1 MCSVKNPMRILH
13 FLGTLI
19 DKVEQAKKK
28 EDILLGVYQGDK
40 SKTKRPSTANKGK
53 HGKMDPRQV
62 DVFQGLSV
70 LGLMENH
77 LSRQSIDALEV
88 NFLFYFLV

>member
-1 MCSVKNPMRILH
+1 MRILH

-19 DKVEQAKKK
+19 DKVEQARKK

-40 SKTKRPSTANKGK
+40 SKTKRPSTANKSSKNGK
-53 HGKMDPRQV
+53 IDPRQV

-70 LGLMENH
+70 LALTENH
-77 LSRQSIDALEV
+77 MSRQSIDALEV
-88 NFLFYFLV
+88 SRSQCW